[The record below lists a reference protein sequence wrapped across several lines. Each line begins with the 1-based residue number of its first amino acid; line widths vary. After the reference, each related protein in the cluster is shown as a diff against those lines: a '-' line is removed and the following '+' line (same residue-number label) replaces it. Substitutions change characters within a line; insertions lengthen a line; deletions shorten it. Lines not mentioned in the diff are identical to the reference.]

1 MRIRNLDPTE
11 VVCSVLPLRRYH
23 CPDLPTLDHHINLLR
38 RQVAADSNCT
48 PEWKQHMRH
57 DIDRL
62 LDRRMYLTLVSRT
75 ETAA

>member
-1 MRIRNLDPTE
+1 MRIPNLDPVE
-11 VVCSVLPLRRYH
+11 LVCSVLPLRRYH
-23 CPDLPTLDHHINLLR
+23 CPDVPTLDRHIDLLR
-38 RQVAADSNCT
+38 RQVDADSNCT

-62 LDRRMYLTLVSRT
+62 LDRRLYLTVVGRA